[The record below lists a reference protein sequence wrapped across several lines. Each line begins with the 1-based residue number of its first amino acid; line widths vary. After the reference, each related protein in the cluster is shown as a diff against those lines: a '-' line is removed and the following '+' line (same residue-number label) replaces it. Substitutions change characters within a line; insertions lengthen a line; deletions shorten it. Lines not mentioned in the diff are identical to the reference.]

1 MDDEINRAVFALTDF
16 YAWVGILEF
25 FKWAFFYLFF
35 LAAIK
40 LIKDS
45 RLE

>member
-1 MDDEINRAVFALTDF
+1 MDDEINRAVFALTDLN
-16 YAWVGILEF
+16 AWVGILEF
-25 FKWAFFYLFF
+25 FKWAFFPLFV

-40 LIKDS
+40 LIRDS